1 MHIRIER
8 ARPEDGPAIIRLLTE
23 NALPTAGALD
33 HLSTAVVA
41 RGDAGI
47 VGSAMLE
54 LYDDG
59 ALLRSVAVAS
69 AARNAGIGLRLTESA
84 LQMATDLAVSDVY
97 LLTTTA
103 ERFFPK
109 FAFREIP
116 REAVPVSVR
125 ESIEFRE
132 ACPSTAIVMRKTLL
146 PSI

>member
-41 RGDAGI
+41 RSDAGI

-69 AARNAGIGLRLTESA
+69 AAQKRWNR
-84 LQMATDLAVSDVY
+84 V
-97 LLTTTA
+97 TA
-103 ERFFPK
+103 N
-109 FAFREIP
+109 
-116 REAVPVSVR
+116 
-125 ESIEFRE
+125 
-132 ACPSTAIVMRKTLL
+132 
-146 PSI
+146 